1 MTTSIHNTPASN
13 LLRAMTPRTRAAVE
27 DRARRLHTQD
37 GARQW
42 LASVCG
48 GLSKDS
54 TDTVD
59 LPRVDRSGLLER
71 ALFADGASPELAGI
85 VGKMTPV
92 ADPTEAQTLTPAGRR
107 ETDRGQGASRA
118 TRPGRALEPGDAVGR
133 YVVQRPLGRGAYG
146 AVYRAADPVSGRE
159 VAIKVLS
166 KSHADDSLM
175 VRRFWLEGDIL
186 AELDHPG
193 VVGIYDA
200 DVLPDG
206 RPYLVLEL
214 LEGRTLAR
222 HLRQKGR
229 LTLQEALPIL
239 RGLAEALDAVH
250 DHGVVHR
257 DLKPHNIFLVAGPD
271 GQFEVRLLDFGV
283 ACNGAQMQTHAPKA
297 WQTAT
302 GALLGT
308 PHYMSPEQGSGIP
321 VDHRSDIYGFGVLL
335 YEMLTGNP
343 PFVAKSL
350 IEVLWKHQSVLA
362 TPVCEIVDAVVGLDA
377 VVSDLLEKNRDARPS
392 RLGPVVR
399 RLEVLEAR
407 DSGC

>member
-1 MTTSIHNTPASN
+1 MTTSIHDTPASN

-27 DRARRLHTQD
+27 NRARRLHTQD
-37 GARQW
+37 GAREW
-42 LASVCG
+42 LAAVCG
-48 GLSKDS
+48 GQGTKD
-54 TDTVD
+54 TADTVD
-59 LPRVDRSGLLER
+59 LPGLDRSGLLER
-71 ALFADGASPELAGI
+71 ALFADGAAPELAGI
-85 VGKMTPV
+85 VGSMTPV
-92 ADPTEAQTLTPAGRR
+92 ADPTEAQTLTPVARQ
-107 ETDRGQGASRA
+107 ETDRGQGDARRA
-118 TRPGRALEPGDAVGR
+118 KPGRALAAGDAVGP

-146 AVYRAADPVSGRE
+146 AVYQAADPVTGRR

-166 KSHADDSLM
+166 KAHADDALM

-186 AELDHPG
+186 AELNHPG
-193 VVGIYDA
+193 IVKLYDA

-250 DHGVVHR
+250 AHGVVHR
-257 DLKPHNIFLVAGPD
+257 DLKPHNIFLVPTAE

-283 ACNGAQMQTHAPKA
+283 SSCGPQIQEQAARA

-308 PHYMSPEQGSGIP
+308 PHYMSPEQGSGTA

-343 PFVAKSL
+343 PFMAKSL
-350 IEVLWKHQSVLA
+350 IEVLWKHQSQLA
-362 TPVCEIVDAVVGLDA
+362 TPVSEVVDTPLGVDA
-377 VVSDLLEKNRDARPS
+377 VVSDLLEKDRDIRPS
-392 RLGPVVR
+392 LLGPVVR
-399 RLEVLEAR
+399 RLEVLQAR
-407 DSGC
+407 G